1 MTSSSWSRPNY
12 IKDGYRRPIKP
23 IVTLD
28 PKFLFTTCGSI
39 SVLAD
44 RECVLL
50 KTAKELVR
58 EIGLAVQ
65 PPQGVAI
72 VLTEQPGAL
81 PNWVAA
87 AGIMEVA
94 LTVKFSEKVAEL
106 MNTDPNVDWGE
117 MDQGPGEARRVV
129 TFLSEETD

>member
-1 MTSSSWSRPNY
+1 VRFPLSQT
-12 IKDGYRRPIKP
+12 
-23 IVTLD
+23 
-28 PKFLFTTCGSI
+28 I
-39 SVLAD
+39 SVCGLSQATKGI
-44 RECVLL
+44 RAL

-65 PPQGVAI
+65 PPHGVAI

-87 AGIMEVA
+87 AAVMEAA
-94 LTVKFSEKVAEL
+94 LTVKFSDKVAEL

-117 MDQGPGEARRVV
+117 PEDQGPGEPRRVV
-129 TFLSEETD
+129 TFFSELAD